1 MRPPPGCL
9 QWLTGVNNIF
19 TSFNWDGTPANLN
32 TGAGND
38 GSDGRLLSEQR
49 YKICF
54 RQEKGMCKIQY
65 SESPIDYSGTGINA
79 FDLSHATAAH
89 LFRGQ
94 PRLNAATCGQ
104 ANMGYLV
111 LNGAEP
117 HINSVGE
124 V

>member
-1 MRPPPGCL
+1 MIGKKLKLLKHYSPPPGCL

-54 RQEKGMCKIQY
+54 RQEKGMI
-65 SESPIDYSGTGINA
+65 I
-79 FDLSHATAAH
+79 
-89 LFRGQ
+89 
-94 PRLNAATCGQ
+94 
-104 ANMGYLV
+104 
-111 LNGAEP
+111 
-117 HINSVGE
+117 
-124 V
+124 